1 MRKKKIP
8 ASVVGLALIFTL
20 IFTWGLCTAAD
31 YGVYFDE
38 PSEQEILR
46 QNLKEYAVR
55 LGDGQAVAYY
65 DRLGVQRISESV
77 EKDHGQS
84 AYYLLAPALR
94 LAETDSALLH
104 WLWHA
109 YSWGLFTLGLL
120 GLYLL
125 LREMGLGFGPAL
137 AGVAML
143 LLSPRLFAEGHYNN
157 KDMAL
162 LTLVLWCFYL
172 ALRLWKSPTPLR
184 ALLFSLAGALAA
196 NTKIVGLA
204 IWGMLSVAA
213 LVSVTARKQWSR
225 SAVLAALTAMVSF
238 GGFFLLLTPAAWDG
252 PLEYFQYV
260 LKNASQFSR
269 WTGVVLFR
277 GQRYDQAIAPL
288 PRSYLPRMMLYTLP
302 LYFFPLCAVGQL
314 AAAREWFRHP
324 GKCLREPEKLLLLC
338 ATLLW
343 ALFMGYVMLRQP

>member
-1 MRKKKIP
+1 MERYLSRMPQAGWLDALGARAAILLGCEGWFFLWWGVSLP
-8 ASVVGLALIFTL
+8 SMAAGLALTAL
-20 IFTWGLCTAAD
+20 IC
-31 YGVYFDE
+31 
-38 PSEQEILR
+38 
-46 QNLKEYAVR
+46 
-55 LGDGQAVAYY
+55 
-65 DRLGVQRISESV
+65 
-77 EKDHGQS
+77 
-84 AYYLLAPALR
+84 
-94 LAETDSALLH
+94 
-104 WLWHA
+104 
-109 YSWGLFTLGLL
+109 
-120 GLYLL
+120 
-125 LREMGLGFGPAL
+125 
-137 AGVAML
+137 
-143 LLSPRLFAEGHYNN
+143 
-157 KDMAL
+157 
-162 LTLVLWCFYL
+162 L
-172 ALRLWKSPTPLR
+172 ALRLWKKPTPLR

-302 LYFFPLCAVGQL
+302 LYFFPLCAAGQL
-314 AAAREWFRHP
+314 AASDP
-324 GKCLREPEKLLLLC
+324 
-338 ATLLW
+338 
-343 ALFMGYVMLRQP
+343 

>member
-94 LAETDSALLH
+94 LAETDSDLLH

-125 LREMGLGFGPAL
+125 LREMGLGGWP
-137 AGVAML
+137 G
-143 LLSPRLFAEGHYNN
+143 GH
-157 KDMAL
+157 
-162 LTLVLWCFYL
+162 
-172 ALRLWKSPTPLR
+172 R
-184 ALLFSLAGALAA
+184 
-196 NTKIVGLA
+196 
-204 IWGMLSVAA
+204 
-213 LVSVTARKQWSR
+213 
-225 SAVLAALTAMVSF
+225 
-238 GGFFLLLTPAAWDG
+238 
-252 PLEYFQYV
+252 
-260 LKNASQFSR
+260 
-269 WTGVVLFR
+269 
-277 GQRYDQAIAPL
+277 
-288 PRSYLPRMMLYTLP
+288 RSY
-302 LYFFPLCAVGQL
+302 
-314 AAAREWFRHP
+314 
-324 GKCLREPEKLLLLC
+324 
-338 ATLLW
+338 
-343 ALFMGYVMLRQP
+343 RQSPSR